1 MFTIISLNSC
11 SKCDSWNPQHIFKWH
26 VSSQKVHTN
35 TVSYIFS
42 HSGTDISFCTSSFLP
57 CAETCACFPEMVQH
71 NLWMSSYLW
80 MYSSDCRWNTFFLCV
95 SFVMIPVSALS
106 LPSQGVIKKVFICL
120 QFLQIPQGAAMMW
133 MLLLALGEA
142 KVCHLS
148 LFSHNFRDLG
158 FDLDKC
164 NSEQWIKIFKD
175 RFVFQ

>member
-106 LPSQGVIKKVFICL
+106 LPSQGVIKKQCSSACSSYKFPKGLPWCECSC
-120 QFLQIPQGAAMMW
+120 W
-133 MLLLALGEA
+133 LLVKLRCATSPSLAIILGIW
-142 KVCHLS
+142 
-148 LFSHNFRDLG
+148 DLT
-158 FDLDKC
+158 
-164 NSEQWIKIFKD
+164 
-175 RFVFQ
+175 